1 MTNFES
7 FKMVSTINLI
17 KGSYWK
23 TVLLLVISVL
33 SLYSCKKE
41 GRPDD
46 VLSQEELADLMVE
59 FYIAEGKLNN
69 LPIARDSA
77 MKLFLPFEQS
87 VMKKKKISDEVLS
100 RTYKYYLDHPVEFE
114 KVYDAVID
122 TLSLRETRVSVTY
135 SVVWRNLTGDKNLI
149 RQSSPPPS

>member
-7 FKMVSTINLI
+7 FKMVSTINLT
-17 KGSYWK
+17 KGSSWK
-23 TVLLLVISVL
+23 TILVVISLL
-33 SLYSCKKE
+33 SLYSCKKA

-59 FYIAEGKLNN
+59 FYLAEGKINSLG
-69 LPIARDSA
+69 IQRDSA

-87 VMKKKKISDEVLS
+87 VMTKKKVSDETLS
-100 RTYKYYLDHPVEFE
+100 RTYRYYLDHPLEFE

-122 TLSLRETRVSVTY
+122 TLSLRETRVNRT
-135 SVVWRNLTGDKNLI
+135 L
-149 RQSSPPPS
+149 P